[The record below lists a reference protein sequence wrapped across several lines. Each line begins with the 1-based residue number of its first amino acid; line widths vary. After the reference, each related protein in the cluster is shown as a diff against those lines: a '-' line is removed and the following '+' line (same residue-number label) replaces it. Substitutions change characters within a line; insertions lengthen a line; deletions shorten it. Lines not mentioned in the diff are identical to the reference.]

1 MGDVTEQ
8 PRRVLLV
15 DDVAAL
21 RELARRTLAD
31 GGYRVDVAATL
42 AEARAFGPGGYHAVV
57 IDAGLG
63 EDDGTDLVREMMSQ
77 DPAAAGRCLLITGG
91 TAAALPPGVR
101 FLLKPFHPAELL
113 GAVRSLPQA
122 DPATGASAG
131 AAARIPASAA
141 GVQGTAGGTSPAG
154 AERLRSTVVATATEV
169 PRPREAPGGTPAVR
183 LLETIRLLRTCE
195 REELAEYLHQ
205 GPIQDI
211 AAATLALHR
220 LEAGARPE
228 LAGQVSQTRQLLDE
242 AARSLRRLMDG
253 QWPSLRDR
261 GPFLRPED
269 WLAGALRER
278 TGWLLAAPMT
288 VDVSEPSA
296 GLGAAEVPRVVD
308 VAELLLFAMTG
319 GNLPA
324 EASAT
329 VAVEGR
335 QVTIGLT
342 VAQPAAGGAGA
353 ALTELAAAL
362 GAGVRTEFFPG
373 HWRAVIGVPR
383 QPGD

>member
-1 MGDVTEQ
+1 M
-8 PRRVLLV
+8 
-15 DDVAAL
+15 
-21 RELARRTLAD
+21 
-31 GGYRVDVAATL
+31 
-42 AEARAFGPGGYHAVV
+42 
-57 IDAGLG
+57 
-63 EDDGTDLVREMMSQ
+63 
-77 DPAAAGRCLLITGG
+77 
-91 TAAALPPGVR
+91 
-101 FLLKPFHPAELL
+101 
-113 GAVRSLPQA
+113 
-122 DPATGASAG
+122 
-131 AAARIPASAA
+131 
-141 GVQGTAGGTSPAG
+141 
-154 AERLRSTVVATATEV
+154 
-169 PRPREAPGGTPAVR
+169 R
-183 LLETIRLLRTCE
+183 LLETVRRLRACE
-195 REELAEYLHQ
+195 REELADYLHQ

-220 LEAGARPE
+220 LGGRAQPE
-228 LAGQVSQTRQLLDE
+228 LAGQASEIGRLLDE

-253 QWPSLRDR
+253 QWPSLRDQD
-261 GPFLRPED
+261 PFLRPED
-269 WLAGALRER
+269 WLTGALRER